1 MRCLPLEMIY
11 TWGTSLQKNSSIL
24 LFLQSHKILLSFEID
39 NETIFVLFQNGV
51 IDMTKQAVDDI
62 PDALI
67 KGDKGAI
74 EKLLTGDL
82 LLREL
87 ISLKQIFVQSSF
99 RKLLFLESLFKLAHL
114 RFNSE
119 ISKKQLDDIE
129 NGVIRFI

>member
-1 MRCLPLEMIY
+1 MEMIY

-114 RFNSE
+114 QFNSE